1 MGGGK
6 KYPSQGSIISKV
18 KGNRWLPWGSRKP
31 GRGKLARSQGP
42 TERAL
47 QLRSRPACAL
57 RVPFKGRGRG
67 GAWRSPALPS
77 CPARAPA
84 VRPRPWPRR
93 ARSRHL
99 RRFLSGAAAAAA
111 WSAEPGAAAQIAA
124 AAMNIFRLTGRMHR
138 ECPKPISS
146 VSRPSRRKK
155 QKNSSE
161 KML

>member
-57 RVPFKGRGRG
+57 RVPFKGRGL
-67 GAWRSPALPS
+67 AVARSPKLP
-77 CPARAPA
+77 CARAGSSA
-84 VRPRPWPRR
+84 TSLATSRPLSPSSPLPLRGRRRRCLSCRAWGRR
-93 ARSRHL
+93 ADRRRRHEHLPADRGPVPPGGHRHPAAENLEDALL
-99 RRFLSGAAAAAA
+99 RR
-111 WSAEPGAAAQIAA
+111 
-124 AAMNIFRLTGRMHR
+124 
-138 ECPKPISS
+138 
-146 VSRPSRRKK
+146 
-155 QKNSSE
+155 
-161 KML
+161 